1 MDIHLA
7 SGHSTP
13 SAIEREVRRMADT
26 LSEFLAHHPVDRE
39 NVERHKQKML
49 AEVRAYQL
57 KELRSNA
64 GLTQQE
70 VADRIGVSQRQ
81 VSKIE
86 HGDIE
91 NTRIGT
97 ARRCLEAVGGNLT
110 LDFVFGETRIQ
121 IA

>member
-13 SAIEREVRRMADT
+13 SAIEREVRRMAET
-26 LSEFLAHHPVDRE
+26 LSDFLDHHPVDRE
-39 NVERHKQKML
+39 NVERHKQRML
-49 AEVRAYQL
+49 AEVRAHRL
-57 KELRSNA
+57 KELRSTA
-64 GLTQQE
+64 GLNQQE
-70 VADRIGVSQRQ
+70 LADRIGVSQRQ

-86 HGDIE
+86 HGDLE